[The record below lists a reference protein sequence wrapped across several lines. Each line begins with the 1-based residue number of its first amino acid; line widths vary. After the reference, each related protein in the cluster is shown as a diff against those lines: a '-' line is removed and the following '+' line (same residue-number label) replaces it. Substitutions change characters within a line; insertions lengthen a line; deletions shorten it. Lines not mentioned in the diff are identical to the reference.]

1 MSRRHILVARPTPSG
16 VDLVAV
22 QRLADACGIGYAVL
36 DQDEP
41 TVHDVLDDALRDG
54 VPVTLIP
61 LAVPRDRYLETWIA
75 RAVANWRESRGV
87 DTEVRITAGID
98 TATEFLDLVR
108 ARMSE
113 EGTVIGASPRAFRSP
128 AWSVIPEHTSHI
140 LVCRGPRCTVYGAGE
155 LYRELRRENP
165 DALVTPTGCLNP
177 CNLGPLYITYPGG
190 EWHSRTAG
198 SEASGE
204 AGAAH
209 DGSAIGEEIFRP
221 LAAQAEN
228 EAPQPLPTLNL

>member
-1 MSRRHILVARPTPSG
+1 MSRRHVLVARPTPSG

-41 TVHDVLDDALRDG
+41 TIHDVLDDALRDG
-54 VPVTLIP
+54 VPVTLVP

-75 RAVANWRESRGV
+75 RAVANWRESRGAEL
-87 DTEVRITAGID
+87 EVRLTAGID
-98 TATEFLDLVR
+98 TTAEFLDAVR
-108 ARMSE
+108 VRMKEDGAPIS
-113 EGTVIGASPRAFRSP
+113 ASPRAFRSP
-128 AWSVIPEHTSHI
+128 AWSQLPEHNAHI

-155 LYRELRRENP
+155 LYRELRRDNP

-190 EWHSRTAG
+190 EWHSRAPRSEPADAAG
-198 SEASGE
+198 TS
-204 AGAAH
+204 
-209 DGSAIGEEIFRP
+209 EEIFRP
-221 LAAQAEN
+221 KWTIAGN
-228 EAPQPLPTLNL
+228 EGPQPLPTLNI